1 MNIIKRIMH
10 SVFRYRLTACFFII
24 GQLIMYVTIF
34 GALGIYNK
42 AYQKEADRLA
52 ALYKNRIEMSV
63 VSLNKSDILSACT
76 DGVTEGNIRAK
87 KVGLYYTER
96 KSSTVA
102 PEIILATNEELPYVM
117 ESGRIPGTSEEDYGK
132 RLVALGRSQYRYAYE
147 ENGKHYVT
155 FENETYEVTGV
166 IGNEGSDYS
175 DNMIVFD
182 NRCLGDNVRKAV
194 NELKEYTIMIDS
206 NTVELNDTYE
216 KVYNNVY
223 GADINCAIESRS
235 VSGNG
240 QSTVEKT
247 LQKENIRINKVV
259 YIFCI
264 LNCMLMSE
272 FWIIERNKEFAI
284 KRTYGFGQLRLIG
297 GIARDILILGVASL
311 VIYVLVHL
319 FAAGVLGIK
328 LYTISWN
335 LRLIASVL
343 FINLTALVCT
353 IIVPVYRIM
362 KMNPAVT
369 LEDME

>member
-1 MNIIKRIMH
+1 MNIIKRIIQN
-10 SVFRYRLTACFFII
+10 VFRYRLTACFFII

-102 PEIILATNEELPYVM
+102 PEIILAVNEELPYVM

-155 FENETYEVTGV
+155 FENETYEVTGI

-194 NELKEYTIMIDS
+194 NEMKEYTIMIDS
-206 NTVELNDTYE
+206 NTTELNDTYE
-216 KVYNNVY
+216 KVYNNAALDIPIAPSDTVRNY
-223 GADINCAIESRS
+223 IDFLERNRKEWGGMSKNVFIDNADQATITEFAKYKREHIDC
-235 VSGNG
+235 
-240 QSTVEKT
+240 Q
-247 LQKENIRINKVV
+247 
-259 YIFCI
+259 YIFNNAYKKVTI
-264 LNCMLMSE
+264 IDIINLQLGWMSFNDE
-272 FWIIERNKEFAI
+272 KGKEPSYYVVD
-284 KRTYGFGQLRLIG
+284 TCTNYTGQLQ
-297 GIARDILILGVASL
+297 V
-311 VIYVLVHL
+311 Y
-319 FAAGVLGIK
+319 
-328 LYTISWN
+328 SW
-335 LRLIASVL
+335 
-343 FINLTALVCT
+343 
-353 IIVPVYRIM
+353 
-362 KMNPAVT
+362 
-369 LEDME
+369 LED